1 MKKITID
8 GKEYTITFSIA
19 ASLYNECT
27 EKIMDSFVAGGMI
40 QEAAESKNIE
50 SATKRVISTVANIPQ
65 KACVLFY
72 AGLLENHGSEFG
84 DGTVPTLKDA
94 TKLLATYRLE
104 HSDDN
109 DGKGISLYDIMSDMM
124 DQIVEDHFFEL
135 IGLDRVM
142 DGLEEQKKPK
152 RSKKKAGEE

>member
-27 EKIMDSFVAGGMI
+27 ESIMDSFVKGGMI
-40 QEAAESKNIE
+40 EEAVESKNADY
-50 SATKRVISTVANIPQ
+50 ATKNIISTIANIPQ

-72 AGLLENHGSEFG
+72 AGLLENHGSEYG

-104 HSDDN
+104 HTDDN

-135 IGLDRVM
+135 IGLDRMM
-142 DGLEEQKKPK
+142 DGLDQKKPK